1 MSKNKRH
8 KTYRER
14 SPLYDKYW
22 SNNFC
27 KIAITITSCLLA
39 VGVFIASI
47 VIGESPLYIDV
58 IRSFITLLV
67 GQAYRIFK

>member
-8 KTYRER
+8 HKYRKE

-27 KIAITITSCLLA
+27 KIAITVTACILA
-39 VGVFIASI
+39 
-47 VIGESPLYIDV
+47 IG
-58 IRSFITLLV
+58 
-67 GQAYRIFK
+67 